1 MIKHLVTSG
10 CSFSDNYG
18 KRWPHYLSKKLGCS
32 LYNWGQGSCG
42 NSWISKTA
50 IHQIQKLLDNNINP
64 TDILVSVMWSGIDR
78 KELFISAKETY
89 NYEDLINKGVD
100 VSVNPVSFID
110 NLPNDS
116 NNHASLSGYLIGSM
130 NCSFVN
136 TKISKFKQD
145 LISKYFNDEAL
156 AIESYENFLRLQWY
170 CSSKGIKLIN
180 QTYMDIIHYPNREK
194 NTLTRDYYKNIKPL
208 YDMID
213 FSKWV
218 FWDDTGGLYEYTR
231 DNNLGFY
238 TDNTHPLS
246 ESHNYYV
253 DNFLIKELGKKL
265 LLTF

>member
-18 KRWPHYLSKKLGCS
+18 QRWPHFLSERTGTN
-32 LYNWGQGSCG
+32 LYNRGQGSCG
-42 NSWISKTA
+42 NGWIAKTA
-50 IHQIQKLLDNNINP
+50 IYQTQKLLDNGVSPI
-64 TDILVSVMWSGIDR
+64 DILVSVMWSGIDR
-78 KELFISAKETY
+78 KEVFISANETY
-89 NYEDLINKGVD
+89 NYKDLNNGLAY
-100 VSVNPVSFID
+100 SRNPVNFID
-110 NLPNDS
+110 HEPNTPDIFS
-116 NNHASLSGYLIGSM
+116 NESGYLIGSM
-130 NCSFVN
+130 HCSFVN
-136 TKISKFKQD
+136 AKITKFKQD

-194 NTLTRDYYKNIKPL
+194 NKLTRDYYKNVKPL
-208 YDMID
+208 YNMID

-218 FWDDTGGLYEYTR
+218 FWGDTGGLYEYTR
-231 DNNLGFY
+231 DNNLPFY
-238 TDNTHPLS
+238 DDNVHPLT
-246 ESHNYYV
+246 ESHKHYV